1 MPKRMHLAFD
11 LSYIHMEGRWRMPG
25 AWPVRIY
32 PDVAAFE
39 EIARIAERGLLDML
53 FSGDG
58 TGVPSTWQGTR
69 DAAVRW
75 GVSWPRQDLAP
86 LSVAMSRVTQHLG
99 FGITYSTTFMHPYY
113 LARLFN
119 SLDHVTGGRIAFNVI
134 TSTRRSD
141 YANYGYDDIVGHDE
155 RYDRMEEFIDVCR
168 ELWDS
173 VEPDAMLWDHETG
186 QVGDPDKVRD
196 VEHRGRFFKV
206 SGPLNTPPSP
216 QGRPL
221 LLQAGGSPRGIRACA
236 YVADMAFGADM
247 PLKLQVA
254 QRKALDEAVAALGR
268 DPQSMGIVWQT
279 PCVVAETE
287 REATARRERLLTAI
301 PAEGVG
307 VYLSHNAGYDFSTLP
322 QRFLLGELHREI
334 IASQASPAGFVREL
348 VVELGADAEI
358 TRDEF
363 FDYGRRFATSYER
376 TIAGTAAQV
385 ADYLEE
391 VFEATGSRGGF
402 MLVMCRRC
410 RMTSPPSSTCWCP
423 SCSAAAASVANT
435 RAQPCARTCSTI
447 NGGPV

>member
-1 MPKRMHLAFD
+1 MKKRMHLAFD
-11 LSYIHMEGRWRMPG
+11 LSYIHMEGRWRKPG
-25 AWPVRIY
+25 AWPGRTY

-58 TGVPSTWQGTR
+58 TGVPSTWQGSR

-86 LSVAMSRVTQHLG
+86 LSVAMSRVTKHLG
-99 FGITYSTTFMHPYY
+99 FGVTYSTTFMHPYY

-141 YANYGYDDIVGHDE
+141 YANYGYDDLVDHNE

-168 ELWDS
+168 ALWNA
-173 VEPDAMLWDHETG
+173 VEPDTMLWDYETG
-186 QVGDPDKVRD
+186 QVGDPTKVHD

-216 QGRPL
+216 QGRPI
-221 LLQAGGSPRGIRACA
+221 LLQAGSSPRGIRACA
-236 YVADMAFGADM
+236 YVADMAFAPDM
-247 PLKLQVA
+247 PLELQIA
-254 QRKALDEAVAALGR
+254 QRKALDEAVAGLGR
-268 DPQSMGIVWQT
+268 DPQTMGIVWQQ

-287 REATARRERLLTAI
+287 AEALARRELLLTAI

-307 VYLSHNAGYDFSTLP
+307 VYLSHNSGYDFSTLP
-322 QRFLLGELHREI
+322 ARFKIGDLHKEI
-334 IASQASPAGFVREL
+334 IASQASPGGYLREL
-348 VVELGADAEI
+348 VAKYGAE
-358 TRDEF
+358 EF
-363 FDYGRRFATSYER
+363 FDYGRFFATSYTR

-385 ADYLEE
+385 ADRLEE
-391 VFEATGSRGGF
+391 AFEATGERGGF
-402 MLVMCRRC
+402 MLGHVVSMPGDLAAIADLLVPELQRRG
-410 RMTSPPSSTCWCP
+410 RFRREYKGTTLRE
-423 SCSAAAASVANT
+423 NLFDDD
-435 RAQPCARTCSTI
+435 
-447 NGGPV
+447 

>member
-1 MPKRMHLAFD
+1 MKKRMHLAFD

-25 AWPVRIY
+25 AWPGRTY

-58 TGVPSTWQGTR
+58 TGVPSTWEGSR

-86 LSVAMSRVTQHLG
+86 LSVAMSRVTKHLG
-99 FGITYSTTFMHPYY
+99 FGVTYSTTFMHPYY

-141 YANYGYDDIVGHDE
+141 YANYGYDDLVDHDE

-168 ELWDS
+168 TLWDS
-173 VEPDAMLWDHETG
+173 VEPDAMLWDPETG
-186 QVGDPDKVRD
+186 KVGDPTKVHD
-196 VEHRGRFFKV
+196 VTHRGRFFKV
-206 SGPLNTPPSP
+206 TGPLNTPPSP

-221 LLQAGGSPRGIRACA
+221 LLQAGSSPRGIRACA
-236 YVADMAFGADM
+236 YVADMAFGPDM
-247 PLKLQVA
+247 PLHLQIA
-254 QRKALDEAVAALGR
+254 QRRALDEAVAALGR
-268 DPQSMGIVWQT
+268 DPQSMGIVWQQ

-287 REATARRERLLTAI
+287 REAVARRELLLTVI

-307 VYLSHNAGYDFSTLP
+307 VYLSHNSGYDFSKLP
-322 QRFLLGELHREI
+322 RRFTLGELHAEI
-334 IASQASPAGFVREL
+334 IASQASPGGFMREM
-348 VVELGADAEI
+348 VTQFGADIEI
-358 TRDEF
+358 TREEF
-363 FDYGRRFATSYER
+363 FDYGRRFATSYTR
-376 TIAGTAAQV
+376 TVAGTASQV

-402 MLVMCRRC
+402 MLGHVVSMPGDLTAIVDLLVPELQRRG
-410 RMTSPPSSTCWCP
+410 RFRREYN
-423 SCSAAAASVANT
+423 AATLRGNLLDDDL
-435 RAQPCARTCSTI
+435 
-447 NGGPV
+447 GL

>member
-1 MPKRMHLAFD
+1 MRRMHLAFD

-25 AWPVRIY
+25 AWPSYTY
-32 PDVAAFE
+32 PDVRAFE

-58 TGVPSTWQGTR
+58 TGVPSTWQRSR

-86 LSVAMSRVTQHLG
+86 LSVAMSRVTKHLG
-99 FGITYSTTFMHPYY
+99 FGVTYSTTFMHPYY

-141 YANYGYDDIVGHDE
+141 YANYGYDDLVDHDE

-168 ELWDS
+168 ALWNS
-173 VEPDAMLWDHETG
+173 VEPNTMLWDHETG
-186 QVGDPDKVRD
+186 QVGDPAKVHD
-196 VEHRGRFFKV
+196 VEHRGKFFKI

-216 QGRPL
+216 QGRPI
-221 LLQAGGSPRGIRACA
+221 LLQAGSSPRGIRACA
-236 YVADMAFGADM
+236 YVADMAFAPDM
-247 PLKLQVA
+247 PLTLQIA
-254 QRKALDEAVAALGR
+254 QRKALDEAIAALGR
-268 DPQSMGIVWQT
+268 DPQSMGIVWQQ

-287 REATARRERLLTAI
+287 HEALARRELLLNAV

-307 VYLSHNAGYDFSTLP
+307 VYLSHNSGYDFSTLP
-322 QRFLLGELHREI
+322 QRFKIGDLHQEI
-334 IASQASPAGFVREL
+334 IASQASPGGFLREL
-348 VVELGADAEI
+348 AARFGADTEI

-363 FDYGRRFATSYER
+363 FDYGRFFATSYTR

-385 ADYLEE
+385 ADRLEE
-391 VFEATGSRGGF
+391 AFEATGSRGGF
-402 MLVMCRRC
+402 MLGHVVSMPGDLAAIADLLVPELQRRG
-410 RMTSPPSSTCWCP
+410 RFRREYKGTTLRE
-423 SCSAAAASVANT
+423 NLFDDD
-435 RAQPCARTCSTI
+435 
-447 NGGPV
+447 